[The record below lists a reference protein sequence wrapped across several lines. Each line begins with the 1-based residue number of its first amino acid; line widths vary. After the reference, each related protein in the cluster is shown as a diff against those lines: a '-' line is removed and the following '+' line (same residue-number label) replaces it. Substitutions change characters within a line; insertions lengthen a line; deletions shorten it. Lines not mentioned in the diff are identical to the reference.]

1 MEVRALAGV
10 PVGASVALGTS
21 SKAGFEVEEPGL
33 GSGGE
38 VVEDCERA
46 QPPKVMATTPV
57 KAHRAT
63 SGCLMLGVPAGA
75 SKMLVLTEAD
85 LFIPMLSFVYGQAQ
99 LGGTAAIVS
108 LARLHQRFY
117 GLPENRPLLFVR
129 VRKEA
134 LHELGHAYGL
144 THCEDRLCTMS
155 LSTGIQQLDMKGA
168 GFCDGC
174 AVLLREVTGAAA
186 RAASI
191 ESGG

>member
-1 MEVRALAGV
+1 MTFIALATAGEV
-10 PVGASVALGTS
+10 DGEAAAWVAACVESALGIEARFVEPFPPPGYAFDPARGQYS
-21 SKAGFEVEEPGL
+21 STLILHDAL
-33 GSGGE
+33 
-38 VVEDCERA
+38 R
-46 QPPKVMATTPV
+46 
-57 KAHRAT
+57 R
-63 SGCLMLGVPAGA
+63 VPAGA